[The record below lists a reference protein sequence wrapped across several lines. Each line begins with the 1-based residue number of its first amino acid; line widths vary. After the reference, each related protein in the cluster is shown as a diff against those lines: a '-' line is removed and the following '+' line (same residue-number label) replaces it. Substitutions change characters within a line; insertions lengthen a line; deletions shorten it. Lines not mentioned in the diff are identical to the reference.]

1 MMNNF
6 KFYLIIILIF
16 SFASCSDSN
25 LDENLEDFGDNFPQ
39 MKMPKM
45 PSFGIKIYFLLSQ
58 K

>member
-1 MMNNF
+1 MNNF

-45 PSFGIKIYFLLSQ
+45 PSFGIKIYFLLIF
-58 K
+58 